1 MPPVD
6 VTIITPVHNTG
17 GYLRRWYDSLLA
29 QSIGTGRFEVVAVDD
44 GSDDDSLRRLE
55 GLAAEHPGLLTVLRL
70 PDRGGPARARN
81 LALERA
87 AGRYLYFVD
96 SDDHLGPEA
105 LERAVGFADR
115 HGSDVVL
122 ARMVGENGRKVAQWL
137 YRETVVDEPFPGPL
151 LPWSLNVTKL
161 YRRELVERYRLR
173 FREDLPVYSDQPF
186 ALEAYARAGRI
197 SVYAD
202 YPCYHLTRRD
212 DGSNITLTAD
222 PEDRLRA
229 IEAIMAT
236 TPAFAEPGP
245 GRAEFFRRH
254 LQWELLPLVGPAVL
268 GLDPAVRRRLL
279 RGAGRLLAQHCGDW
293 TGDGLAG
300 SQLRRARLLQDGL
313 ADDYLE
319 LLRHEAEHG
328 TPPPPL
334 RVTSVGWQPPDRPG
348 TGPSLTLSAVG
359 RGSVRARLLQL
370 PGGPPAVL
378 PRPRSGGGAAQ
389 RVERAATVT
398 GPAGAG
404 ARSLPEHTVS
414 LPLAALLPRRG
425 TAAGSWSVLL
435 EAEYAGPRDTLAV
448 PAPTAPLPSQR
459 MWHRGVP
466 YRASTQA
473 GPDGALTLVL
483 TRDRIS
489 LRRAAG
495 WGLRRARRRLRAVLP
510 TRDPRSRRLAEPR
523 PPVEPGPLSPPAGP
537 VPQQQRPP
545 G

>member
-1 MPPVD
+1 VTPAD
-6 VTIITPVHNTG
+6 VTIITPVHNTA
-17 GYLRRWYDSLLA
+17 GYLRRWFDSLRA
-29 QSIGTGRFEVVAVDD
+29 QSIGTDRFEVVAVDD
-44 GSDDDSLRRLE
+44 GSDDDSARRLE

-105 LERAVGFADR
+105 LERATGFADQ

-161 YRRELVERYRLR
+161 YRRELVDRYRLR

-222 PEDRLRA
+222 PEERLHA

-236 TPAFAEPGP
+236 SVAFTEPGP

-279 RGAGRLLAQHCGDW
+279 RGAGRLLARHSGDW
-293 TGDGLAG
+293 TAEGLAG

-313 ADDYLE
+313 PDDYLD

-334 RVTSVGWQPPDRPG
+334 RVTSVGWQSPSGPG
-348 TGPSLTLSAVG
+348 TGPALTLSAVG
-359 RGSVRARLLQL
+359 RGSVRARL
-370 PGGPPAVL
+370 V
-378 PRPRSGGGAAQ
+378 PRPRAGGVTVPP
-389 RVERAATVT
+389 VERAAV
-398 GPAGAG
+398 GAPAGSA
-404 ARSLPEHTVS
+404 PEHTVS

-435 EAEYAGPRDTLAV
+435 DAEYAGPRDTLAV
-448 PAPTAPLPSQR
+448 RAPTAPLPSRR
-459 MWHRGVP
+459 MWHRGLP
-466 YRASTQA
+466 YRASAQA
-473 GPDGALTLVL
+473 GPDGVLTLVL
-483 TRDRIS
+483 ALERVS

-495 WGLRRARRRLRAVLP
+495 WPLRQARTRLLAALPGRR
-510 TRDPRSRRLAEPR
+510 PRRH
-523 PPVEPGPLSPPAGP
+523 G
-537 VPQQQRPP
+537 
-545 G
+545 

>member
-29 QSIGTGRFEVVAVDD
+29 QSIGTDRFEVVAVDD
-44 GSDDDSLRRLE
+44 GSDDDSVRLLE
-55 GLAAEHPGLLTVLRL
+55 GLAAEHPGLLTVDRL

-96 SDDHLGPEA
+96 SDDYLGPEA

-122 ARMVGENGRKVAQWL
+122 ARMVGANGRKVAQWL

-186 ALEAYARAGRI
+186 ALEAYARSGRI

-236 TPAFAEPGP
+236 TLAFTEPGP

-279 RGAGRLLAQHCGDW
+279 RGAGRLLAQHCGNW
-293 TGDGLAG
+293 TADGLAG

-313 ADDYLE
+313 ADDYLD

-348 TGPSLTLSAVG
+348 TGPALTLSAVG
-359 RGSVRARLLQL
+359 RGSVRARL
-370 PGGPPAVL
+370 V
-378 PRPRSGGGAAQ
+378 PRPRAGE
-389 RVERAATVT
+389 RTVPPVERAATG
-398 GPAGAG
+398 GPAG
-404 ARSLPEHTVS
+404 SVPEHTVS
-414 LPLAALLPRRG
+414 VPLAALLPRRG

-435 EAEYAGPRDTLAV
+435 DAEYAGPRDTLAV
-448 PAPTAPLPSQR
+448 PAPAAPLPSQR
-459 MWHRGVP
+459 MWHRGLP

-495 WGLRRARRRLRAVLP
+495 WRLHRARRRLRAVLP
-510 TRDPRSRRLAEPR
+510 TRDPRSRPLAEPR
-523 PPVEPGPLSPPAGP
+523 PLVEPGPPNPPAGP
-537 VPQQQRPP
+537 VPPQQRRP